1 MMCAFRYRVL
11 ISSNNFH
18 LFSVFSKLM
27 VDPNQD
33 ENKPVNWIFGSRQIP
48 YDEGVQRR
56 KDMWLKF
63 WRKDGENEEAE
74 EQLAKENLLEKLQK
88 LKITDL
94 PRDSA
99 KDK

>member
-1 MMCAFRYRVL
+1 
-11 ISSNNFH
+11 
-18 LFSVFSKLM
+18 M

-33 ENKPVNWIFGSRQIP
+33 ENKPVNWIFGSRPIP
-48 YDEGVQRR
+48 YDEGMQPR

-63 WRKDGENEEAE
+63 WKKDEENEEAE